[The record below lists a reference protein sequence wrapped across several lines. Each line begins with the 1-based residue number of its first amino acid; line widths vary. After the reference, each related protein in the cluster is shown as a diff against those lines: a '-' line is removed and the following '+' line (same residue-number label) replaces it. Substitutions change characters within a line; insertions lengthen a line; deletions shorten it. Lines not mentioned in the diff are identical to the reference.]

1 MVGTLR
7 KSIAALNKG
16 QTQQT
21 VSRAAGQLALDDTR
35 KHIGGIVVTIG
46 PKYTAIGNQMV
57 IKLRPPSLPPLGH
70 THHMEHRRRIGQDTR
85 LLVVRLVEP
94 LDA

>member
-16 QTQQT
+16 QTQQAIT
-21 VSRAAGQLALDDTR
+21 RTTGQLALDDTR

-46 PKYTAIGNQMV
+46 PKYTAIGDQMV
-57 IKLRPPSLPPLGH
+57 IKLWPLSLPPLGH
-70 THHMEHRRRIGQDTR
+70 THHMEHRRRIGEDTR

-94 LDA
+94 LNA